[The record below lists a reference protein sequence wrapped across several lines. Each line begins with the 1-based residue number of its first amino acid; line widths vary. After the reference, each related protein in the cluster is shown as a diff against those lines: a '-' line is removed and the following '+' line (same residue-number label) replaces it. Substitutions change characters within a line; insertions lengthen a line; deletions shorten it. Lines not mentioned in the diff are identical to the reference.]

1 MALSEAHRSALYQS
15 FAPVVGDDE
24 AVHAM
29 LSHFPTHP
37 GDEPASRDF
46 VRSECDLVRSDL
58 RAEIAELRT
67 EMHTEFGKI
76 HAELANVRTEMHTAL
91 GTVGVEFG
99 NIRGEMHG
107 LRGEMHRSA
116 RVQLQWIAML
126 NISLGMLLIAFISE
140 LAK

>member
-1 MALSEAHRSALYQS
+1 MHTEFGKIH
-15 FAPVVGDDE
+15 
-24 AVHAM
+24 
-29 LSHFPTHP
+29 
-37 GDEPASRDF
+37 
-46 VRSECDLVRSDL
+46 
-58 RAEIAELRT
+58 AELANVRT
-67 EMHTEFGKI
+67 EMHTALGTVGVEFGKI